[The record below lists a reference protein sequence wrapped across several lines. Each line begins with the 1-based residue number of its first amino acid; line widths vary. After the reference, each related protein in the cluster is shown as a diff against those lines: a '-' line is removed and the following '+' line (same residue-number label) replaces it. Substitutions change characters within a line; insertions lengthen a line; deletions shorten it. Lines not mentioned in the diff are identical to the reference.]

1 MKTTA
6 HFTVQQITA
15 QETYPVRLAVLRAG
29 KPLETCAFYD
39 DDLTT
44 TIHLGLFRKKAIV
57 GVLSFMKTD
66 NDLFASTHQYQL
78 RGMAIDKLHQ
88 GKGLGNLLLNAGE
101 QILKSKNIDLIWCNA
116 RRIATNFYNRNGY
129 KTVGD
134 AFEIPEIGL
143 HYVMYKNL

>member
-1 MKTTA
+1 MKTPA
-6 HFTVQQITA
+6 HFTTQQITA
-15 QETYPVRLAVLRAG
+15 QETYPVRHAVLRTG
-29 KPLETCAFYD
+29 KPIETCAFNG

-44 TIHLGLFRKKAIV
+44 TIHLGLFREKAIV

-66 NDLFASTHQYQL
+66 NDVFTITQQYQL
-78 RGMAIDKLHQ
+78 RGMAIDKLYQ

-101 QILKSKNIDLIWCNA
+101 QILKAKNVDLIWCNA

-143 HYVMYKNL
+143 HYIMYKNL